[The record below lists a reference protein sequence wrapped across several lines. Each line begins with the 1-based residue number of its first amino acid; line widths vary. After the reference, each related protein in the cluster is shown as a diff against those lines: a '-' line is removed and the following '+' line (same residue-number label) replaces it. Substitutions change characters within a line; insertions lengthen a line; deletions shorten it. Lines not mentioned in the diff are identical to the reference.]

1 MLLVNAFQGILG
13 FVWFILVVYTL
24 YVLVTG
30 KKPKNLSKLVWAII
44 IILLPYV
51 GVILYW
57 IIEKNILK

>member
-13 FVWFILVVYTL
+13 FVWFVCVVYTL